1 MRKQS
6 NEAEDSKLDKP
17 KRATVRKAAS
27 VTPTTEESVAKE
39 AGAEAPTSIKR
50 ELGVFPGTHGLYKV
64 AYVGGGE
71 TPKELTSQYK
81 THRDAHR
88 AIKVYLHNKG

>member
-17 KRATVRKAAS
+17 KRASVRKAVS
-27 VTPTTEESVAKE
+27 VTQTTVESEAKE
-39 AGAEAPTSIKR
+39 AGAEAPTSTSR
-50 ELGVFPGTHGLYKV
+50 ELGVFVGSYGLYKV

-71 TPKELTSQYK
+71 TPRALAGHYK
-81 THRDAHR
+81 SRKDAEK